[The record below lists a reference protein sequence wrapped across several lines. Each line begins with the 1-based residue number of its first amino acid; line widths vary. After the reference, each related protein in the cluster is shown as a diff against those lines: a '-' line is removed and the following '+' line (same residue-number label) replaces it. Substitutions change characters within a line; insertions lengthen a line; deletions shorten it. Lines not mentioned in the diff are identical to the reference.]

1 MKSNKFLIILLL
13 IIILLFYI
21 SNLKSIYTIDDMA
34 YVIALGLDSTEDNSL
49 ELTLQIAI
57 HSSSD
62 GESSSSSQSTS
73 CITSSVKCNSISE
86 GINYINSYIGKKL
99 NLSYCKI
106 IVISENL
113 AEKGIENYIS
123 TLINDIEVR
132 PYCDVLISKCN
143 SKYFLKNSQPYLEKL
158 SAKYYKNEE
167 ISEKIT
173 GYTQEISLLDFYN
186 NYYDTYREPT
196 AILGDQD
203 SLSEDN
209 NGKTENLG
217 LAVFHNGSLVGEL
230 SYNETLC
237 HLMIS
242 NKFKNTVLTI
252 PSPFSDLDHISL
264 QVSSVKTKKNVE
276 FINGTPLISCDVSV
290 STRVLSASVNS
301 NYMSKENIKKIED
314 FANSYL
320 KDSIT
325 KYLYKTSIVLKSD
338 IDSFGSIAV
347 KQFANQKDWE
357 NYNWLNKYSSCFFKV
372 SVNTKLRSSYLVLG
386 Q

>member
-62 GESSSSSQSTS
+62 GEASSSSQSTS

-158 SAKYYKNEE
+158 SAKYYENEE

-173 GYTQEISLLDFYN
+173 GYTKEISLLDFYN

-320 KDSIT
+320 KDRIT

-347 KQFANQKDWE
+347 KQFANQNDWE
-357 NYNWLNKYSSCFFKV
+357 SYNWLNKYSSSFFKV

>member
-158 SAKYYKNEE
+158 SAKYYENEE

-173 GYTQEISLLDFYN
+173 GYTKEISLLDFYN
-186 NYYDTYREPT
+186 NYYDTYREPN

-320 KDSIT
+320 KDRIT

-347 KQFANQKDWE
+347 KQFANQNDWE
-357 NYNWLNKYSSCFFKV
+357 SYNWLNKYSSSFFKV

>member
-62 GESSSSSQSTS
+62 GEASSSSQSTS

-167 ISEKIT
+167 I
-173 GYTQEISLLDFYN
+173 
-186 NYYDTYREPT
+186 
-196 AILGDQD
+196 
-203 SLSEDN
+203 
-209 NGKTENLG
+209 
-217 LAVFHNGSLVGEL
+217 
-230 SYNETLC
+230 
-237 HLMIS
+237 
-242 NKFKNTVLTI
+242 
-252 PSPFSDLDHISL
+252 
-264 QVSSVKTKKNVE
+264 
-276 FINGTPLISCDVSV
+276 
-290 STRVLSASVNS
+290 
-301 NYMSKENIKKIED
+301 
-314 FANSYL
+314 
-320 KDSIT
+320 
-325 KYLYKTSIVLKSD
+325 
-338 IDSFGSIAV
+338 
-347 KQFANQKDWE
+347 
-357 NYNWLNKYSSCFFKV
+357 
-372 SVNTKLRSSYLVLG
+372 
-386 Q
+386 